1 MRSRFAN
8 ALRRGRLFMSLPE
21 SMDSMKTK
29 DIKFLE
35 IRHLRGPNIWTYRPV
50 IEAIVD
56 IGELED
62 YPSNTIPGF
71 VDRLKAFLPSL
82 IEHRCSYGER
92 GGFLRRLD
100 EGTWPG
106 HILEHVSLELQNL
119 AGMPG
124 GFGKARETPVRGVYK
139 VVIRAW
145 HEDVTR
151 ACLEAGREL
160 VMAAIE
166 GQPFDVD
173 ANVERL
179 REMAEHK
186 LLGPSTGCIVEAAM
200 SKERRIPAI
209 RMLGAGNL
217 VQLGYGVRSRRI
229 WTAETDRTSAIAET
243 ISRDRDLART
253 LLQSCGVPIPE
264 GCLVEDVAEAW
275 EAAEDIGVPVVIK
288 PADGDHGRG
297 VLTNLTT
304 REAIES
310 ACATIIADGG
320 GALVEQ
326 YVHGSEYRLL
336 IVGGELIAAARGEK
350 LSIVGDGKST
360 VNELIETQINSDP
373 SRGAGTGFALDR
385 VVLGDNPQA
394 LQEVAHQGFAPV
406 SVPPEGREVVVIRT
420 GNHSRDITDR
430 VHPSVAA
437 MASLAARI
445 VGLDIAGVDLVCT
458 DISQPLEAQGGAIIG
473 VSAGPSL
480 LMHIKPSE
488 GEARPVGKA
497 IVDHLFPNGDDGR
510 IPLVGVTGSYGKTM
524 VSRIIARLLTLSGK
538 HTGLTCSNG
547 TYLDLRQSE
556 KGDCANWKS
565 ANRILMNRAIEAAV
579 FENGSDTILSEGLA
593 YDRCQVGV
601 ITNVDIGR
609 HTGRYY
615 IESPEHVFNVLRTQI
630 DLVLPK
636 GAAVLNG
643 KEPML
648 AEMAPLC
655 DGEVIYFAIDPQ
667 RPVIAEHLSQGKR
680 AVIVRNDQI
689 MLAGSQGE
697 IVLTRLADVPLTRG
711 GKDTNQIENVLA
723 AVAAAWALDVSLD
736 VMRTGI
742 ETFFIE

>member
-1 MRSRFAN
+1 
-8 ALRRGRLFMSLPE
+8 
-21 SMDSMKTK
+21 
-29 DIKFLE
+29 
-35 IRHLRGPNIWTYRPV
+35 
-50 IEAIVD
+50 
-56 IGELED
+56 
-62 YPSNTIPGF
+62 
-71 VDRLKAFLPSL
+71 
-82 IEHRCSYGER
+82 
-92 GGFLRRLD
+92 
-100 EGTWPG
+100 
-106 HILEHVSLELQNL
+106 
-119 AGMPG
+119 MPG

-186 LLGPSTGCIVEAAM
+186 LLGPSTGCIIEAAM

-264 GCLVEDVAEAW
+264 GCLVEDFAEAW

-297 VLTNLTT
+297 VFTNLTT

-394 LQEVAHQGFAPV
+394 LQEVAHQGFAPD

-420 GNHSRDITDR
+420 GHHSRDITDR

-510 IPLVGVTGSYGKTM
+510 IPLVGVTGSYGKTT

-547 TYLDLRQSE
+547 TYLDLRPSE

-648 AEMAPLC
+648 VEMAPLC
-655 DGEVIYFAIDPQ
+655 DGEVIYFAIDPL

-697 IVLTRLADVPLTRG
+697 VVLTRLADVPLTRG

>member
-1 MRSRFAN
+1 
-8 ALRRGRLFMSLPE
+8 
-21 SMDSMKTK
+21 MKTK

-124 GFGKARETPVRGVYK
+124 GFGKARETPIRGVYK

-160 VMAAIE
+160 VMAAI
-166 GQPFDVD
+166 QDRPFDVA

-179 REMAEHK
+179 RVMAEHK
-186 LLGPSTGCIVEAAM
+186 LLGPSTGCIVEAAT

-264 GCLVEDVAEAW
+264 GSLVEDAAEAW
-275 EAAEDIGVPVVIK
+275 DAAEDIGLPVVIK
-288 PADGDHGRG
+288 PADGDHGRS
-297 VLTNLTT
+297 VFTNLVT
-304 REAIES
+304 REEIES
-310 ACATIIADGG
+310 ACATVVAEGG
-320 GALVEQ
+320 GALIES
-326 YVHGSEYRLL
+326 YVRGSEYRLL
-336 IVGGELIAAARGEK
+336 IVGGKLIAAARGEK
-350 LSIVGDGKST
+350 LTVVGDGKST
-360 VNELIETQINSDP
+360 VDELIDTQINASP
-373 SRGAGTGFALDR
+373 EYPLDR
-385 VVLGDNPQA
+385 VSLKDHPQA
-394 LQEVAHQGFAPV
+394 LQEVAHQGFAPD
-406 SVPPEGREVVVIRT
+406 SVPPMGREVVIIRA
-420 GNHSRDITDR
+420 GNHTRDITDL
-430 VHPSVAA
+430 VHPRVAA
-437 MASLAARI
+437 TASLAARI
-445 VGLDIAGVDLVCT
+445 VGLDVAGVDLVCE

-480 LMHIKPSE
+480 LMHIKPAE

-510 IPLVGVTGSYGKTM
+510 VPLVGVTGSYGKTT
-524 VSRIIARLLTLSGK
+524 VSRILARLLTLSGK
-538 HTGLTCSNG
+538 HTGLACG
-547 TYLDLRQSE
+547 DGIYLDRRQSE

-601 ITNVDIGR
+601 VTNVDVAR
-609 HTGRYY
+609 HTGHYY
-615 IESPEHVFNVLRTQI
+615 IETPEHVFNVLRTQI

-636 GAAVLNG
+636 GAAVLNA

-648 AEMAPLC
+648 VEMAPLC
-655 DGEVIYFAIDPQ
+655 DGEVIYFALDPQ
-667 RPVIAEHLSQGKR
+667 LPAIAEHLGRGKR
-680 AVIVRNDQI
+680 AVVVRYGQI
-689 MLAGSQGE
+689 MLASDQGE
-697 IVLTRLADVPLTRG
+697 VALARLSDVPLTEG
-711 GKDTNQIENVLA
+711 GKNTMQVENILA
-723 AVAAAWALDVSLD
+723 AVSAAWALDVSLD

>member
-1 MRSRFAN
+1 
-8 ALRRGRLFMSLPE
+8 
-21 SMDSMKTK
+21 MKTK

-124 GFGKARETPVRGVYK
+124 GFGKARETPIRGVYK

-160 VMAAIE
+160 VMAAI
-166 GQPFDVD
+166 QDRPFDVA

-186 LLGPSTGCIVEAAM
+186 LLGPSTGCIVEAAT

-264 GCLVEDVAEAW
+264 GCLVEDASEAW
-275 EAAEDIGVPVVIK
+275 DAAEDIGVPVVVK
-288 PADGDHGRG
+288 PADGDHGRS
-297 VLTNLTT
+297 VFTNLMT
-304 REAIES
+304 REEIES
-310 ACATIIADGG
+310 ACATIVAEGG
-320 GALVEQ
+320 GALIES
-326 YVHGSEYRLL
+326 YVRGSEYRLL
-336 IVGGELIAAARGEK
+336 IVGGKLIAAARGEK
-350 LSIVGDGKST
+350 LTVVGDGKST
-360 VNELIETQINSDP
+360 VAELIDTQINTSP
-373 SRGAGTGFALDR
+373 EYALER
-385 VVLGDNPQA
+385 VSLKDHPQA
-394 LQEVAHQGFAPV
+394 LQEVAHQGFAPD
-406 SVPPEGREVVVIRT
+406 SVPPMGREVVIIRT
-420 GNHSRDITDR
+420 GNHTRDITDL
-430 VHPSVAA
+430 VHPRVAA
-437 MASLAARI
+437 TASLAARI
-445 VGLDIAGVDLVCT
+445 VGLDVAGVDLVCE

-480 LMHIKPSE
+480 LMHIKPAE

-510 IPLVGVTGSYGKTM
+510 IPLVGVTGSYGKTT
-524 VSRIIARLLTLSGK
+524 VSRILARLLTLSGK
-538 HTGLTCSNG
+538 HTGLACG
-547 TYLDLRQSE
+547 DGIYLDRRQSE

-601 ITNVDIGR
+601 VTNIDIGR

-615 IESPEHVFNVLRTQI
+615 IETPEHVFNVLRTQI

-636 GAAVLNG
+636 GAAVLNA

-648 AEMAPLC
+648 VEMAPLC
-655 DGEVIYFAIDPQ
+655 DGEVIYFALDPQ
-667 RPVIAEHLSQGKR
+667 LPAIAEHLGRGKR
-680 AVIVRNDQI
+680 AVIVRYGQI
-689 MLAGSQGE
+689 MLASDQGE
-697 IVLTRLADVPLTRG
+697 VALARLSDVPLTEG
-711 GKDTNQIENVLA
+711 GKNTMQVENILA

>member
-1 MRSRFAN
+1 
-8 ALRRGRLFMSLPE
+8 
-21 SMDSMKTK
+21 MKTK

-124 GFGKARETPVRGVYK
+124 GFGKARETPIRGVYK

-160 VMAAIE
+160 VMAAI
-166 GQPFDVD
+166 QDRPFDVA

-179 REMAEHK
+179 RVMAEHK
-186 LLGPSTGCIVEAAM
+186 LLGPSTGCIVEAAT

-264 GCLVEDVAEAW
+264 GSLVEDAAEAW

-288 PADGDHGRG
+288 PADGDHGRS
-297 VLTNLTT
+297 VFTNLMT
-304 REAIES
+304 REEIES
-310 ACATIIADGG
+310 ACATIVAEGG
-320 GALVEQ
+320 GALIES
-326 YVHGSEYRLL
+326 YVRGSEYRLL
-336 IVGGELIAAARGEK
+336 IVGGKLIAAARGEK
-350 LSIVGDGKST
+350 LTVVGDGKST
-360 VNELIETQINSDP
+360 VAELIDTQINTSP
-373 SRGAGTGFALDR
+373 EYALER
-385 VVLGDNPQA
+385 VSLKDHPQA
-394 LQEVAHQGFAPV
+394 LQEVAHQGFAPD
-406 SVPPEGREVVVIRT
+406 SVPPMGREVVIIRT
-420 GNHSRDITDR
+420 GNHTRDITDL
-430 VHPSVAA
+430 VHPRVAA
-437 MASLAARI
+437 TASLAARI
-445 VGLDIAGVDLVCT
+445 VGLDIAGVDLVCE

-480 LMHIKPSE
+480 LMHIKPAE

-510 IPLVGVTGSYGKTM
+510 IPLVGVTGSYGKTT
-524 VSRIIARLLTLSGK
+524 VSRILARLLTLSGK
-538 HTGLTCSNG
+538 HTGLACG
-547 TYLDLRQSE
+547 DGIYLDRRQSE

-601 ITNVDIGR
+601 VTNIDIGR

-615 IESPEHVFNVLRTQI
+615 IETPEHVFNVLRTQI
-630 DLVLPK
+630 DLVLPT
-636 GAAVLNG
+636 GAAVLNARD
-643 KEPML
+643 PML
-648 AEMAPLC
+648 VEMAPLC
-655 DGEVIYFAIDPQ
+655 DGEVIYFALDPQ
-667 RPVIAEHLSQGKR
+667 LPAIAEHLGRGKR
-680 AVIVRNDQI
+680 AVVVRYGQI
-689 MLAGSQGE
+689 MLASDQGE
-697 IVLTRLADVPLTRG
+697 VALARLSDVPLTEG
-711 GKDTNQIENVLA
+711 GKNTMQVENILA